1 MPYTAPSEGQKVT
14 AGQHAPVT
22 HEGPGPVPEGSLAAE
37 SQSFRE
43 ANKVSTEGFSSARP
57 YEDTRTHT
65 RTSTS
70 GSEQQGGAAPTYVES
85 AHRRDPAGP
94 HGKNITE
101 DEGIATDDRA
111 RNASYAEVGSA
122 EDPGLAAEKKFISG
136 VGAGMAGS
144 GAGREKKVGGKTGYD
159 VLGSESNA

>member
-43 ANKVSTEGFSSARP
+43 ANDVNPENLSSARP
-57 YEDTRTHT
+57 YEDTHTHART
-65 RTSTS
+65 RTTA
-70 GSEQQGGAAPTYVES
+70 SEQGGAAPTYVES
-85 AHRRDPAGP
+85 AYRRDPAGP

-101 DEGIATDDRA
+101 DEGIATEDKA

-122 EDPGLAAEKKFISG
+122 ADPGRAAEKKFTSG
-136 VGAGMAGS
+136 VSAATAGT
-144 GAGREKKVGGKTGYD
+144 GAGREKDIGGKTGYD
-159 VLGSESNA
+159 VLGSERGA